1 MFFPAPSSFSQKTHG
16 KRSGIKLQDCANL
29 GRRPASISGNLPG
42 LNEARK
48 IIEELTTYWP
58 GDYTIVRHSSQPFV
72 S

>member
-1 MFFPAPSSFSQKTHG
+1 MENATELNYKIVRTLADGQQVLVGTC
-16 KRSGIKLQDCANL
+16 QD
-29 GRRPASISGNLPG
+29 

-48 IIEELTTYWP
+48 IIEELTKYWP